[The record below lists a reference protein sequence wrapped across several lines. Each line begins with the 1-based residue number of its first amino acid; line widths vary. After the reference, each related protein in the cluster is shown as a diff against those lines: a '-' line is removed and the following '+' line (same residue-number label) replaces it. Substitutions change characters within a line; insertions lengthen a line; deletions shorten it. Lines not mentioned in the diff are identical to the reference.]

1 MRQSTTC
8 REPANKRAKYLC
20 VWRVEN
26 IFLLWHN
33 FASSERRGLTTNN
46 RLTHSI
52 SWATK
57 HRERREKNR
66 INEIV
71 VASKSKT
78 RRLFKI
84 MLFFLS
90 FIDRSSCARPFQFR
104 STQLGFL
111 TPYTHSHNSS
121 WKNKFFFIMLKT
133 SQTWME
139 IGNVNWW
146 MGLTRDQSQKKA
158 LHFSACDACCPLSRR
173 RLAADGDT
181 KFELVIGNAR
191 RVRALTMLI
200 ESLAHSK
207 VVGGER
213 RNLIS
218 YLSYTQLNVLSD
230 RTSRHARMEM
240 SAHERPEKS
249 RLQLFCLSDMLW
261 DEARE
266 WWGGRKESAAQTG
279 RVIKLIGVIVNSSSV
294 FWSSTSRIIHNW
306 K

>member
-1 MRQSTTC
+1 
-8 REPANKRAKYLC
+8 
-20 VWRVEN
+20 
-26 IFLLWHN
+26 
-33 FASSERRGLTTNN
+33 
-46 RLTHSI
+46 
-52 SWATK
+52 
-57 HRERREKNR
+57 
-66 INEIV
+66 
-71 VASKSKT
+71 
-78 RRLFKI
+78 
-84 MLFFLS
+84 
-90 FIDRSSCARPFQFR
+90 
-104 STQLGFL
+104 
-111 TPYTHSHNSS
+111 
-121 WKNKFFFIMLKT
+121 MLKT

-146 MGLTRDQSQKKA
+146 MGTDQRPEPKKA
-158 LHFSACDACCPLSRR
+158 LHFSACDACCPLSRRR

-200 ESLAHSK
+200 ESLAHSQ

-218 YLSYTQLNVLSD
+218 YLSYTQLHVLSN

-249 RLQLFCLSDMLW
+249 RLQLFCHSDMLW
-261 DEARE
+261 DDAQ
-266 WWGGRKESAAQTG
+266 GGLKESAAQTG

-294 FWSSTSRIIHNW
+294 FRSSTSGIIHNW